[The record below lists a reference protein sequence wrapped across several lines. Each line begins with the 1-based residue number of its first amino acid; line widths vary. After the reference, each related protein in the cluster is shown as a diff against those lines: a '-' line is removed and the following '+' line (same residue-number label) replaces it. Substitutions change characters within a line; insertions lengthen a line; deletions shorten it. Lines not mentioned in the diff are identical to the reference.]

1 MPEVSLAQSMIALS
15 AGIVL
20 IVLLTTRYKIHAFFA
35 LLIACVA
42 VGLAIQLPMPSVIT
56 ATKQGF
62 GNIIGA
68 LGLIIILGTAL
79 GVVLEHTGCTTVLAN
94 RIRNR
99 TGAKKSPLAM
109 NITGYV
115 VGLPIFC
122 DSGYIVLSGLNKT
135 IARQTGI
142 SIVVM
147 ASSLASGLYAV
158 HCLIPPHPGAA
169 AATATLGASF
179 GKVILYGMLAAIPA
193 AYCGYRWSRY
203 AGGKLPNTATDT
215 DETTISS
222 PQAVDRLPSFGQAIL
237 PVAVPI
243 ILIGIHAFLGAGN
256 AASTSL
262 PLQLLHTAGIPEVAL
277 TIGLLLALSTKRG
290 WRAEDFNP
298 LLRTTVE
305 KAGEIL
311 VIIGAGGSFGAILAQ
326 ADLGRH
332 FADSTVISSLGIL
345 FPFLV
350 AAILKTAQGS
360 SSVAIITASSIVL
373 PLLPALGLD
382 HEHGRIWCVLALGA
396 GSMVVSH
403 ANDSYFWVIARFS
416 GIGMTPMLRVYTVS
430 TLIMG
435 VVSLASVYVLSLL
448 F

>member
-1 MPEVSLAQSMIALS
+1 MADVSFAQSMAALA

-20 IVLLTTRYKIHAFFA
+20 IVLLTTRYKTHAFFA
-35 LLIACVA
+35 LLLACLV
-42 VGLAIQLPMPSVIT
+42 VGLAIQLPMPNLV
-56 ATKQGF
+56 ATTKSGF
-62 GNIIGA
+62 GNIMGA

-94 RIRNR
+94 RILKR
-99 TGAKKSPLAM
+99 TGAKRSPMAM
-109 NITGYV
+109 NMTGYV

-122 DSGYIVLSGLNKT
+122 DSGFIVLSGLNKT
-135 IARQTGI
+135 IAQRTGVSLI
-142 SIVVM
+142 VM

-193 AYCGYRWSRY
+193 AYCGYRWSCY
-203 AGGKLPNTATDT
+203 AGGKIPK
-215 DETTISS
+215 I
-222 PQAVDRLPSFGQAIL
+222 AVADDIAAKPAPARLPSFAQAIL

-243 ILIGIHAFLGAGN
+243 ILIGIHAFIGAGDL
-256 AASTSL
+256 AVSW
-262 PLQLLHTAGIPEVAL
+262 PLQLLHAAGIPEVAL
-277 TIGLLLALSTKRG
+277 AIGLLLAIASKRR
-290 WRAEDFNP
+290 WKRDDFNP

-332 FADSTVISSLGIL
+332 FADSAIIGSMGVF

-350 AAILKTAQGS
+350 AAVLKTAQGS

-382 HEHGRIWCVLALGA
+382 HDNGRIWAVLALGA

-416 GIGMTPMLRVYTVS
+416 GIGMAPMLRVYTVG

-435 VVSLASVYVLSLL
+435 AVAVGTVYLFSLL
-448 F
+448 W